1 MSDSDKSG
9 SSRESSM
16 QDKGSGGVRVEGS
29 KRMQQ
34 LTITACGGRG
44 HIGIGRGAGGGGE
57 VGGRDATAEGEGEH
71 DGIVVGGND
80 VEVSDD
86 QAEGEADITVVDNSA
101 GGDKGKR
108 GAVVWMYF
116 SKVKDV
122 NGMTVAGKCLTPF
135 CGIETPAKG
144 GSTSNLRSHI
154 RIKHPTLNIEMTK
167 LEIAGNE
174 RVTASKIKAKIAMK
188 SIGNYLRTTG
198 ATTGTKPWKR
208 DDVRAMA
215 GDEAVKFYMDFIKLR
230 KYTPRSYF
238 VSPCFLLGFGILS
251 N

>member
-16 QDKGSGGVRVEGS
+16 EDKGSGGVRVEGS

-71 DGIVVGGND
+71 DGVVVGGGD
-80 VEVSDD
+80 VEVSDA
-86 QAEGEADITVVDNSA
+86 QAEADITGVDNSA

-116 SKVKDV
+116 SKVKDE